1 MTTRHCLLRTRPLA
15 LCWQGNNRWILLVAW
30 LACHQWLVLDGTTCS
45 RQQTQ
50 GSGGWSNIFACAM
63 MSHVKDQSH
72 VLAISPIT
80 SRRNLLGI
88 RGGAGM
94 EGIAAAAAAAT
105 SSSTTASQA
114 ASTSI
119 NQLILDAGKRGLG
132 GGLSGALA
140 GMVQVFTLM
149 WLRTIMTYQCR
160 YGTNFTQALQ
170 TLLRDGG
177 IARLYRGLPF
187 ALIQAPL
194 CRFVSTAANDGVNLL
209 LGRLEATKD
218 WGPGR
223 KVAIASLV
231 VGFWRMVLM
240 RKCIASYYWYLMV
253 STRIR

>member
-1 MTTRHCLLRTRPLA
+1 MTRQRLVRIRSLTIR
-15 LCWQGNNRWILLVAW
+15 NSNRWILLFTW
-30 LACHQWLVLDGTTCS
+30 LACHQWLVFDGTCS
-45 RQQTQ
+45 TQQQ
-50 GSGGWSNIFACAM
+50 GNSWNMFACAQ
-63 MSHVKDQSH
+63 SNANEPPHVIA
-72 VLAISPIT
+72 VSPT
-80 SRRNLLGI
+80 RRRDLLGI
-88 RGGAGM
+88 RGGAGDVAA
-94 EGIAAAAAAAT
+94 EVVAATAAAA
-105 SSSTTASQA
+105 SSTNSHAS
-114 ASTSI
+114 SSI
-119 NQLILDAGKRGLG
+119 NQLLLDAGKRGLG

-140 GMVQVFTLM
+140 GMVQVVTLM

-187 ALIQAPL
+187 ALVQAPL

-240 RKCIASYYWYLMV
+240 RKCCSSFLLLMDLEMD
-253 STRIR
+253 